1 MPYMMS
7 LINARP
13 DDAIQQ
19 ARDDTVQRAK
29 DIWGLDYADSSGGL
43 YPSGNQ
49 IGRTSFRPDVGAVVI
64 GGTRVFP
71 RLAGGQW
78 RTVIGAGGIP
88 NGAITALVPNALN
101 GWAEWLD
108 FQLDEDV
115 FIIIEGVFST
125 AEVPTIREHQLE
137 LSGVRLPTLN
147 IEEIYNN
154 GQDLVRGFFEVPAVL
169 SPKSQFH
176 NWVRQGP
183 IAAEV
188 DEGFGYLG
196 ETIAKRSYS
205 IRQVT

>member
-1 MPYMMS
+1 MS
-7 LINARP
+7 LNNARP

-49 IGRTSFRPDVGAVVI
+49 IGRTSFRPDVGAVTQ

-78 RTVIGAGGIP
+78 RTVLGGAGFNDPAGLV
-88 NGAITALVPNALN
+88 TAVPINVLN
-101 GWAEWLD
+101 GWGEWLD

-115 FIIIEGVFST
+115 FVIIEGVFST
-125 AEVPTIREHQLE
+125 ASEPTIREIQLE
-137 LSGVRLPTLN
+137 LSGVKLPTLN

-154 GQDLVRGFFEVPAVL
+154 GDDLIKGMFEVPAVL

-176 NWVRQGP
+176 CWVRSGP
-183 IAAEV
+183 IGADI
-188 DEGFGYLG
+188 DEGFGFLG
-196 ETIAKRSYS
+196 ETIGKRSYI
-205 IRQVT
+205 IRQIT